1 MVLDNSNIKVSI
13 FGCGWLGEPLADYLL
28 KKGCAINGSST
39 SKEKLNLLKL
49 KGIETFHLQLE
60 NIDKTVLPFLNAAIL
75 IVNIPSKNVE
85 GFKTLISFIE
95 QSPIKKVLFISSTSV
110 YKDNNGIITEAIM
123 DNFSDSP
130 LVEIENLLQQNIN
143 FKTTILRFGGLF
155 GYTRKPG
162 NFFGSGRLI
171 SQPDAPVNM
180 IHRDDCI
187 EIIYQIIKQDLWQDT
202 FNACADLHPT
212 KKEFYTKATKV
223 VRKQSPN
230 FMEGEKLSFKVIS
243 NDKIKKCLN
252 YQFRHADILNALES

>member
-1 MVLDNSNIKVSI
+1 MVLDNSNIKISI

-28 KKGCAINGSST
+28 KKGYAINGSST
-39 SKEKLNLLKL
+39 SEEKLNQLKL
-49 KGIETFHLQLE
+49 KGLETYLVQLE
-60 NIDKTVLPFLNAAIL
+60 NIDETVLPFLNAAIL

-85 GFKTLISFIE
+85 GFKNLISFIE
-95 QSPIKKVLFISSTSV
+95 KSTIKKVLFVSSTSV
-110 YKDNNGIITEAIM
+110 YKDNNSIIYENTF
-123 DNFSDSP
+123 DSFSDSP
-130 LVEIENLLQQNIN
+130 LLEIENLLQQNRN

-162 NFFGSGRLI
+162 NFFGSGRLV
-171 SQPDAPVNM
+171 SQPDAQVNM

-212 KKEFYTKATKV
+212 KKTFYTKATEV

-252 YQFRHADILNALES
+252 YQFKHADILKALEL